1 MSFDPASEYIGAVS
15 YAGLPS
21 GKEYIE
27 AIIEDAKKTLPAGTS
42 FQFVS
47 WTDVDTK
54 RKTGWAYN
62 LLTPRDKQ
70 KLFNPL
76 RSTALKA

>member
-1 MSFDPASEYIGAVS
+1 MSFDPASEYMNAVS
-15 YAGLPS
+15 YAGFPS

-27 AIIEDAKKTLPAGTS
+27 AIIEDAKKTLPPGTS
-42 FQFVS
+42 FQFLS
-47 WTDVDTK
+47 WTDVDGK

-62 LLTPRDKQ
+62 LLAPRDRQ